1 MTMNYITKW
10 VAVKALLA
18 NMAIIITKF
27 LYECILNN
35 FRGPFTG
42 HGPRSVFINDMIT
55 FLLDHFLLWRTTF
68 TTSYIMVMGMLIL
81 PIR

>member
-1 MTMNYITKW
+1 MSLMGPTKISPYFMNIYILMTMNYITKW

-35 FRGPFTG
+35 FRGPFT
-42 HGPRSVFINDMIT
+42 
-55 FLLDHFLLWRTTF
+55 L
-68 TTSYIMVMGMLIL
+68 VMDQGVYSLMT
-81 PIR
+81 